1 MVKPINKNINISL
14 NFMPAFYHKHTG
26 VIYGDAYYF
35 DPEYRAKVE
44 SVETVFLYDIFGRF
58 GVGSSEPVPSA
69 NLFIQ
74 PIDLLK
80 ATQGADIVC
89 PSDATMET
97 RGHLWAGLTI
107 AEIANINPGDAAN
120 HPFIDVILAQYREM
134 EKLYGDRAD
143 IFGMK
148 SGIMNIHAPYTTAHQ
163 LCGEEIF
170 YLMSDDP
177 AGARVIFDKIWQ
189 IYQAIF
195 ARIGAAIGAPSAN
208 RVQLGDCSA
217 GMLSA
222 EQYRAVVLPVNQSIA
237 GQFATAGYHSCG
249 QSTHLLNAFAAI
261 PGVNTIE
268 LGAGTDLR
276 QAVKSLPAVSI
287 FPLFDPLI
295 LRNETTDTVDK
306 ITREMATDCAPAPY
320 TLLCAWSLDS
330 ETPVVNVAAMYD
342 AVNEIKKI

>member
-1 MVKPINKNINISL
+1 
-14 NFMPAFYHKHTG
+14 MPAFYHKHTG
-26 VIYGDAYYF
+26 VTYGDAYYF

-44 SVETVFLYDIFGRF
+44 SVESVFLYDILGRF
-58 GVGSSEPVPSA
+58 GLGSSEPAPSA

-89 PSDATMET
+89 PPDATMET
-97 RGHLWAGLTI
+97 RGHIWSEYSVD
-107 AEIANINPGDAAN
+107 EIERIDPRAAAN
-120 HPFIDVILAQYREM
+120 HPFIDTILDQYREM

-163 LCGEEIF
+163 LYGEEIF

-177 AGARVIFDKIWQ
+177 NGAGVIFDKIWQ

-195 ARIGAAIGAPSAN
+195 SRIGNAIGAPPAN

-222 EQYRAVVLPVNQSIA
+222 RQYRAVVLPANQSIA

-249 QSTHLLNAFAAI
+249 QSTHLLNDFAAI

-276 QAVKSLPAVSI
+276 QTVKSLPAVSI

-306 ITREMATDCAPAPY
+306 ITRAMATDCASAPY

-330 ETPVVNVAAMYD
+330 ETPIENVAAMYT
-342 AVNEIKKI
+342 AVEEIINF